1 MPRLHPRE
9 LRTGAHVEMTTT
21 ITRLYD
27 DYAAAERSEC
37 AVNIAKPPELLRR
50 WSAAS
55 CYSAGSLLASTM
67 RSIVWL
73 QA

>member
-27 DYAAAERSEC
+27 DSIIEGLYAAGAC

-50 WSAAS
+50 
-55 CYSAGSLLASTM
+55 
-67 RSIVWL
+67 
-73 QA
+73 

>member
-50 WSAAS
+50 
-55 CYSAGSLLASTM
+55 
-67 RSIVWL
+67 
-73 QA
+73 